1 MLDLEAGLSGVL
13 VADFATN
20 AGAVAGDAWKRPMFL
35 NTMSIVACIF
45 LVCSAVSKLK
55 KKGYYNSYYISMFC
69 KKSIFQSRATTC

>member
-55 KKGYYNSYYISMFC
+55 KKGTIT
-69 KKSIFQSRATTC
+69 ATTFQCFVKKHFSK

>member
-13 VADFATN
+13 VADFAAN

-55 KKGYYNSYYISMFC
+55 KKR
-69 KKSIFQSRATTC
+69 KL